1 VPLKGWTA
9 GGAPIWDLA
18 QLRAVAKV
26 GEYPSKIYLASGG
39 QTIVGSPM
47 AAVRDDG
54 TVRWTYKDNWTDVH
68 GSHYAPIPESDDL
81 LVGTLSCIGTAD
93 TGGPLGKL
101 FALNSNMGRL
111 YVFTTDGMLAA
122 NVFQDTRIGPDAW
135 PNEARRGAPLGGV
148 TMGGEWFG
156 GYFFKAEKSNE
167 YYLISGFTSYNLI
180 KLNGLDKLHPLA
192 GGKVAFT
199 GEQLVAA
206 EKLAQ
211 QRAAQAAAKNA
222 LTITTLKAPVAVDG
236 KLDEFP
242 KESWVEWAGGPYQL
256 RGTLAVDAANL
267 YAAWDVKG
275 DSNPMVNGG
284 KDFTQL
290 FVTGD
295 SVDLQLGT
303 NPGADPKRGEPAL
316 GDLRL
321 LVSVMEGKPV
331 AVLYR
336 WKTAAA
342 DRKPVV
348 FTCPWRKH
356 AVDSVTLLTD
366 ATVSIQRAGDGY
378 KVELAVPLAALGF
391 KPEAGKEYKADLGAV
406 FSDATGNNRAARV
419 YWSNKATGLVN
430 DVPGEIMGNPN
441 LWGTARLAP

>member
-1 VPLKGWTA
+1 MMEVW
-9 GGAPIWDLA
+9 
-18 QLRAVAKV
+18 
-26 GEYPSKIYLASGG
+26 
-39 QTIVGSPM
+39 
-47 AAVRDDG
+47 
-54 TVRWTYKDNWTDVH
+54 RWTYKDNWSDVH
-68 GSHYAPIPESDDL
+68 GSHRAPIPERDDL
-81 LVGTLSCIGTAD
+81 LVGTLGCIGTAD

-111 YVFTTDGMLAA
+111 YVFTMDGLLAA
-122 NVFQDTRIGPDAW
+122 TVFQDCRIGPDAW
-135 PNEARRGAPLGGV
+135 PNEAKRGAPLGGV
-148 TMGGEWFG
+148 TMGSEWFG

-167 YYLISGFTSYNLI
+167 YYLIAGFTSYNLI
-180 KLNGLDKLHPLA
+180 KLNGLDKLQPLT

-199 GEQLVAA
+199 GEQLLAA
-206 EKLAQ
+206 EKLVQ
-211 QRAAQAAAKNA
+211 QRAPRRPRK
-222 LTITTLKAPVAVDG
+222 TPSRSRRVKAPVAVDG

-242 KESWVEWAGGPYQL
+242 KESWVEWSGGQYKL
-256 RGTLAVDAANL
+256 RGALAVDAANL
-267 YAAWDVKG
+267 YAAWEVKG
-275 DSNPMVNGG
+275 DANPMVNGG

-321 LVSVMEGKPV
+321 LVSVMDNKPV

-342 DRKPVV
+342 DKKPVV
-348 FTCPWRKH
+348 FTCPWRQH

-430 DVPGEIMGNPN
+430 DVPGEIMASPN
-441 LWGTARLAP
+441 LWGTARVEP